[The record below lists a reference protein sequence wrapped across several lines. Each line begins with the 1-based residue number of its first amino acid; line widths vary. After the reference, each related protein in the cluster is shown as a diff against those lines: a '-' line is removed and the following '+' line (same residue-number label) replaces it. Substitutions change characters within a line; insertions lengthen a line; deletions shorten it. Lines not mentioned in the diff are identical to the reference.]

1 MKSSPEGIEL
11 SRGSSLQNYKLK
23 VDNEIVA
30 ENDIKDKTNMEFEM
44 NKILNELLISRR
56 DNKLLSN
63 PSSNNISEFV
73 TKYINDGK

>member
-30 ENDIKDKTNMEFEM
+30 EIDIKDKTNMEFEM

-73 TKYINDGK
+73 TKYINNGK